1 MYKAQ
6 RLTPLGFISSYIY
19 QLLVLIG
26 CFVLLFG
33 TNSSFAAVQCDAG
46 FVSDIFSDT
55 DYNNLGSTASP
66 PVLGVNQLLNNNI
79 NESYT
84 LASNA
89 LSAPILD
96 PNGTNFY
103 RPQMLAGNI
112 QSFEFFQDFPTKTAT
127 RTVSYTFNNRFNNQ
141 PQALSNLSLSI
152 YDIDANFL
160 QTGTGG
166 GGSIAGA
173 RYFEFSDEVTISGV
187 TSSGSTITPTLN
199 FRGNGITATAPYRQ
213 STTTGDVICARDS
226 VDTNCKI
233 TVSFSQ
239 PVVKVDV
246 TYGNNPNV
254 EYYGNNSYS
263 NPGDQLINIVFEG
276 YCYLPQP
283 RLVYTKEISNLRRPN
298 SDQFTVQIKDNE
310 DNTVVTNALT
320 TTTTTGSGSTVT
332 AGTGTT
338 GTYKIN
344 PTKSYTLT
352 EAGSG
357 ATDLAN
363 YSDLYECRK
372 ADGTIVAPLN
382 PKNLKLTYGDNW
394 TCKITNSRNY
404 IFSGT
409 VFDDNGGIS
418 SNQADA
424 TNANMD
430 SGAYANTDYFNGVFN
445 TVSESGIAGST
456 VKLVNCT
463 TPSTVYGTQQVASS
477 GATIGQYRFAVPIA
491 MFNGSTDICITEE
504 RSSVVNTY
512 PIRTTNDSLNTGF
525 AATKYNYLSNNFGR
539 VIPANAALV
548 LRKAQYVNDCSSTLN
563 YSATNLNTPR
573 NTDPK
578 AGFSESPIN
587 GTNGNALTPGQ
598 CIAYRITATNRS
610 NLAINDFVMQDI
622 LQKKGVNGAPVTS
635 VIANPAL
642 SIEYAT
648 ESPIVGANGTVKTTP
663 LVLAPRT
670 NRNFYF
676 NTKYGTTSNP
686 Q

>member
-199 FRGNGITATAPYRQ
+199 FRGNGITTTAPYRQ

-283 RLVYTKEISNLRRPN
+283 RLTYNKNLSDPRKAN
-298 SDQFTVQIKDNE
+298 TDQFVVQIKDNA
-310 DNTVVTNALT
+310 NNSVVTNGIT
-320 TTTTTGSGSTVT
+320 TTTSTGTGNIVT
-332 AGTGTT
+332 NGTGTT
-338 GTYKIN
+338 GIFKVD
-344 PTKSYTLT
+344 PTKTYTLT
-352 EAGSG
+352 ETAAGS
-357 ATDLAN
+357 TNLVN
-363 YSDLYECRK
+363 YADSYICKRS
-372 ADGTIVAPLN
+372 DGTTVTTLN
-382 PKNLKLTYGDNW
+382 PKILKLTYGDNW
-394 TCKITNSRNY
+394 TCTITNSKPNY
-404 IFSGT
+404 TFTGT
-409 VFDDNGGIS
+409 VFNDNGGIAS
-418 SNQADA
+418 NNANKQNISPTFTSNQ
-424 TNANMD
+424 N
-430 SGAYANTDYFNGVFN
+430 YFNGIFDSNEQGIAATGLQVRLTDCSGTN
-445 TVSESGIAGST
+445 IINTTAQTVSSNPLGRYTFNVPASALDGKTRVCIVEIE
-456 VKLVNCT
+456 
-463 TPSTVYGTQQVASS
+463 PSSWIYDVDT
-477 GATIGQYRFAVPIA
+477 
-491 MFNGSTDICITEE
+491 
-504 RSSVVNTY
+504 
-512 PIRTTNDSLNTGF
+512 TTNNREVLLVDSI
-525 AATKYNYLSNNFGR
+525 YNYSNIDFGE
-539 VIPANAALV
+539 VESNNAALV
-548 LRKAQYVNDCSSTLN
+548 LIKSQYLYDCRIIKFNDIVNAN
-563 YSATNLNTPR
+563 TNPSTPR
-573 NTDPK
+573 Q
-578 AGFSESPIN
+578 GFS
-587 GTNGNALTPGQ
+587 TNAATDAVPGE
-598 CIAYRITATNRS
+598 CIAYRIEAFNRGHIDLRDVQIS
-610 NLAINDFVMQDI
+610 DT
-622 LQKKGVNGAPVTS
+622 LQTTS
-635 VIANPAL
+635 VKSAFFTAQPPYGIPENVVYTSSNPGP
-642 SIEYAT
+642 SNGK
-648 ESPIVGANGTVKTTP
+648 IVSDKFD
-663 LVLAPRT
+663 LARVPPSS
-670 NRNFYF
+670 NNINKGSLFF
-676 NTKYGTTSNP
+676 STKYGTTNGNP
-686 Q
+686 